1 MRLIGFIKQ
10 NKKKELIVGLMI
22 LLFIL
27 WSFILYNFPPET
39 IIRFIGINNS
49 YIVVMILGLLGGT
62 SILFPFPYYLFVIT
76 FAAGG
81 SNPIL
86 LGICTGLGVILG
98 ESTSYL
104 VGYHGRVIL
113 SENYK
118 KIFNRLNKYCEKT
131 QNTIILSIALFVY
144 GCFVPFP
151 NDFLILPLGAARY
164 NYWKLM
170 IPLGLGNICFNIML
184 AFAGI
189 YGWNYFVK

>member
-189 YGWNYFVK
+189 YGS